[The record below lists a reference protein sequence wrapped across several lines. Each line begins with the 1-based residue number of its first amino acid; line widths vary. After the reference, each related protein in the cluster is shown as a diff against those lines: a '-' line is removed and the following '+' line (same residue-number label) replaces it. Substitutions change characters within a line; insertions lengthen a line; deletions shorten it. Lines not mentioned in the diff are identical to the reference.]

1 VYLDQLPSYESWVLG
16 CIGGSIAVLVGGVVL
31 LSMKKAPPATLPT
44 SSDDIDAMSPAD
56 QEDGLESIEIN
67 DNTTTGGAAGRIK
80 RLRDGVGGYVDSGLD
95 DERVKEKRG
104 FLGKFF
110 GPSLGSSNLNTRD
123 DEASVR
129 RNRDGVQR
137 LTREGDG
144 DSIFAPVAEDEEV
157 FELGDVS
164 ASSSKEFE
172 FDDRGKRKSEADEDE
187 DPFSDDGVIVFDAKK
202 EGDGQ
207 ESDPFGE
214 FEEYHR
220 V

>member
-1 VYLDQLPSYESWVLG
+1 MLG

-31 LSMKKAPPATLPT
+31 LSMKKPPPATPPT
-44 SSDDIDAMSPAD
+44 SSDDIEAISPAD

-67 DNTTTGGAAGRIK
+67 DNTTAGGGAGRIK
-80 RLRDGVGGYVDSGLD
+80 RLRDRVGGYVDSGLD

-110 GPSLGSSNLNTRD
+110 GPSLGSSMSNTRD

-129 RNRDGVQR
+129 RNRDGVAR

-157 FELGDVS
+157 FELGEVS

-172 FDDRGKRKSEADEDE
+172 FDDRGKRKSDTDEDAD

-202 EGDGQ
+202 EGDGMDSE
-207 ESDPFGE
+207 ESEDPFGK